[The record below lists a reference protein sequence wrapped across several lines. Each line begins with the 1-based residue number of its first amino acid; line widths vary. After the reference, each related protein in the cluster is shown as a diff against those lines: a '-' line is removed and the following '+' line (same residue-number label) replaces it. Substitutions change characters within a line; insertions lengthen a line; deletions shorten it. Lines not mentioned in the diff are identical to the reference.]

1 MEKKLFTV
9 LVVLLS
15 VFIVLEVANIILTV
29 IKFF

>member
-15 VFIVLEVANIILTV
+15 VFIVLEVASIILTV